1 MKLFQGDC
9 LSVMQENEFKELVQG
24 KMAVIVTDPPFNINY
39 HYKNY
44 KDKMKEADYYS
55 FLKKVLIYPSAVV
68 HYPEAI
74 CRLSIELGYAP
85 TRVVSWVYNSN
96 TARQHRDIAFFGI
109 NPDFRKVKQPYKN
122 PKDKRIAERIAQG
135 KGARLYDWW
144 EINQVKNVSKSRGGY
159 SHPCI
164 MPLEVLKRVIGI
176 LPEDCVIIDPFM
188 GSGTTGVACK
198 ELGKDFIGIELD
210 EAYFE
215 EAERRIYGHQHN

>member
-1 MKLFQGDC
+1 MRLFNGDC
-9 LSVMQENEFKELVQG
+9 LSVMQSKEFQSLVNG

-55 FLKKVLIYPSAVV
+55 FLKKVLIYPSAIV

-96 TARQHRDIAFFGI
+96 TARQHRDIAFFGV

-144 EINQVKNVSKSRGGY
+144 EINQVKNVSKSRGGVFT
-159 SHPCI
+159 
-164 MPLEVLKRVIGI
+164 PLYYAVGSLETRDRHTSRRLRHHRPVYGQWHNRCRVQGIGKRLHRDRI
-176 LPEDCVIIDPFM
+176 
-188 GSGTTGVACK
+188 
-198 ELGKDFIGIELD
+198 
-210 EAYFE
+210 
-215 EAERRIYGHQHN
+215 RRDLF